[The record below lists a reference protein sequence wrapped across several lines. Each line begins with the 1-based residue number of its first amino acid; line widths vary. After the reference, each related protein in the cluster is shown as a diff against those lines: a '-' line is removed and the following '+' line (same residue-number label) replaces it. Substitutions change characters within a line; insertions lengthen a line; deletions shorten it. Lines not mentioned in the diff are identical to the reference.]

1 MLTMKDAS
9 VRCHCWL
16 SAKLTVIIVDGIRL
30 LRAGTVCVF
39 VPIRWIDLETL
50 HAAIPIPK
58 TLLKMFPFA
67 CR

>member
-1 MLTMKDAS
+1 MNVDDE
-9 VRCHCWL
+9 RR
-16 SAKLTVIIVDGIRL
+16 VIIVDGIRL
-30 LRAGTVCVF
+30 LGAGTVCVF

-50 HAAIPIPK
+50 HTVIPVPK